1 MADERELFNTLEESN
16 GAGAAHAKKQE
27 GDSPASANGSIGFAF
42 KDSSGNVI
50 LPQLDINGKLPF
62 SSDAP
67 GTCKSAVGSVTVA
80 ALATEEAVATITLT
94 ASAVHTNMKANVSS
108 TQPCKWRMEHND
120 SGTPTV
126 IDHGI
131 SGSGQYTI
139 KMEPGCD
146 FTAGG
151 IGTQEL
157 KIFVE
162 QLRGKLSDAHA
173 SVSVLEKA

>member
-1 MADERELFNTLEESN
+1 MADERELFSILEESD
-16 GAGAAHAKKQE
+16 GAGAAPAKKQE
-27 GDSPASANGSIGFAF
+27 GDSPAAANGSIGFAF

-50 LPQLDINGKLPF
+50 LPSLDSNGKLPV

-67 GTCKSAVGSVTVA
+67 GTCRSAVGSITVA

-94 ASAVHTNMKANVSS
+94 ASADHTNMKANVSS

-120 SGTPTV
+120 NGTPMV
-126 IDHGI
+126 LDHGI

-139 KMEPGCD
+139 QMSPSCD
-146 FTAGG
+146 FSAGTG
-151 IGTQEL
+151 VQEL
-157 KIFVE
+157 KIYVE